1 MQFGGL
7 GGSLRDWRRGIGD
20 LRCGAEH
27 LGFEHDSEL
36 GIAPAADLHGAVAI
50 LKSGFRSFHVPGAT
64 GDVLE
69 IDDSSGLSAAGGDLK
84 RRRFDLYFRIEDG
97 GLLGVLYEDSQFARP
112 AGLGEQLSRSTKQDD
127 RDMTSRM
134 S

>member
-7 GGSLRDWRRGIGD
+7 GRSLRDWRRGVGD

-27 LGFEHDSEL
+27 FGLEHDREL
-36 GIAPAADLHGAVAI
+36 GIASGGDLKGAVAI
-50 LKSGFRSFHVPGAT
+50 LKSSFRSLHDPGAT

-69 IDDSSGLSAAGGDLK
+69 IDDSSGLSAAGSDLK
-84 RRRFDLYFRIEDG
+84 RRRFDLYLRIEDG
-97 GLLGVLYEDSQFARP
+97 GLLGVLYEDSEFAGL
-112 AGLGEQLSRSTKQDD
+112 AGLGEQLSRSNKQQE
-127 RDMTSRM
+127 RNVTSRM